1 MKTAR
6 RMSIL
11 WYVLADALSAAIVW
25 AVHNIIRR
33 YYQHSATDW
42 HTAFTE
48 NNFFLI
54 KSLLFVVVYWL
65 CLYTISGAYNHSLYR
80 KSRLAEITSTFIQS
94 LIGVILLFFL
104 LMLNDNDANEKYYYL
119 AVSSFIILQ
128 FIITAVGRIFVLS
141 IAKKHLLTAKVYF
154 YSAYI
159 GSAALIAENYK
170 EIKNNL
176 PFLGVK
182 IAGYIGLSSHNK
194 NSISGLNYLG
204 TINDLEEIISR
215 NNIEEV
221 IVALEKNDDA
231 LFESL
236 IARLS
241 EYNVSIKK
249 VATTLDIV
257 SGSVKTSNVLGATL
271 VDINTELM
279 AGWQLNIKRFID
291 IIVSA
296 VAMVLLS
303 PLLLFIAIK
312 TKLSSPGN
320 IIYKQERMGY
330 RNRPFTIY
338 KFRSMYEN
346 AEAEGPAL
354 SSDFDSRI
362 TPWGK
367 IMRKWRL
374 DELPQLWNILK
385 GDMSLVGPRPER
397 KFYIDQINELT
408 PYYRYLF
415 KAKPG
420 LTSWGMV
427 KYGYASDVKQMI
439 ERMKYDLIYLENI
452 SLLIDL
458 KIMVHTIR
466 IIFLG
471 KGK

>member
-1 MKTAR
+1 MP
-6 RMSIL
+6 IL
-11 WYVLADALSAAIVW
+11 WYVFADALTAAGVW
-25 AVHNIIRR
+25 VVHNIIRR
-33 YYQHSATDW
+33 YYQHTATDW

-54 KSLLFVVVYWL
+54 KSMLAVVAYWL
-65 CLYTISGAYNHSLYR
+65 CLYTLAGAYNHSLYR

-94 LIGVILLFFL
+94 LIGAVLLFFL

-119 AVSSFIILQ
+119 TVSSFIILQ
-128 FIITAVGRIFVLS
+128 FLLTATGRIAVLS
-141 IAKKHLLTAKVYF
+141 IAKKHLLSSKVYF
-154 YSAYI
+154 NSAYI
-159 GSAALIAENYK
+159 GSPEVIAENFK

-182 IAGYIGLSSHNK
+182 VAGYIAVNSQQKSTVAGLSH
-194 NSISGLNYLG
+194 LG
-204 TINDLEEIISR
+204 TIDQLEEIILH
-215 NNIEEV
+215 NNIEEI
-221 IVALEKNDDA
+221 IVALEKKDDE
-231 LFESL
+231 LFESI

-257 SGSVKTSNVLGATL
+257 SGSVKTANVLGATL
-271 VDINTELM
+271 VDINTALM
-279 AGWQLNIKRFID
+279 PDWQLNIKRFID
-291 IIVSA
+291 ITVSLLA
-296 VAMVLLS
+296 LALLS
-303 PLLLFIAIK
+303 PLFIFIAIK
-312 TKLSSPGN
+312 TKLSSKGS
-320 IIYKQERMGY
+320 IIYLQERIGY

-346 AEAEGPAL
+346 AEADGPAL

-397 KFYIDQINELT
+397 KFYIDQINQRT